1 MNIIQSDLENL
12 SVGPEASFQSLT
24 MIPLLRAAVSECEYK
39 SLDDALEAKLC
50 RVDEVSESGSVAEL
64 KFLNDGEDPV
74 FLLDGEELV
83 GAKQNRVL
91 NLSILAP
98 ALSEIEIPV
107 SCVEQGRWGYRSRGF
122 KSSPRA
128 HYAKGRAKK
137 ARSVSFAMKQARSRR
152 SDQHEVW
159 EELSMKAEAMHVAS
173 DTDAMS
179 DIFDKERVRIDD
191 FVKAFPARPDQV
203 GALFIIGGE
212 VAGMDVFDHPSVLEK
227 LLPKLV
233 RSYALD
239 AIEVDQKAGEEA
251 PKSLAESFMAKV
263 ASSGISELPA
273 VGLGVDQRFDAE
285 GLSGGALVVDG
296 QVIHMAALPV

>member
-1 MNIIQSDLENL
+1 LNIIQSDLENL
-12 SVGPEASFQSLT
+12 SIGPEASFQSLT

-39 SLDDALEAKLC
+39 TLDDALEAELC

-98 ALSEIEIPV
+98 AMSEIEIPV
-107 SCVEQGRWGYRSRGF
+107 SCVEQGRWRYRSRGF
-122 KSSPRA
+122 QSSPRA

-137 ARSVSFAMKQARSRR
+137 ARSVSFAMKQARSRH

-179 DIFDKERVRIDD
+179 DIYDKERLRIDD
-191 FVKAFPARPDQV
+191 FVEAFPARSDQV

-227 LLPKLV
+227 LLPKLI

-239 AIEVDQKAGEEA
+239 AIEVDQKAGEQV
-251 PKSLAESFMAKV
+251 PKSVAESFMAKV
-263 ASSGISELPA
+263 ANSEISELPA

-285 GLSGGALVVDG
+285 GISGGALVVDG
-296 QVIHMAALPV
+296 QVIHMAALPA